1 MKTRIYKVP
10 FYLIEG
16 GYIDYYTCEHKGII
30 LVKKSIVGNYKEIM
44 TKFDEFYDKSDL
56 YQVFGRSYELKDK
69 KSSIKSDVKKNSFA
83 LAIDELE
90 LDEDKNLATFSDIE
104 DYERNFDNS
113 PFYNYYKKLHIYDKN
128 EKRKIKEK
136 VKKIEGSRQIL

>member
-16 GYIDYYTCEHKGII
+16 GYIDYYTCEYKGII

-56 YQVFGRSYELKDK
+56 YQVFGRSYELNDK
-69 KSSIKSDVKKNSFA
+69 NSSIKSDVKKNSFA

-90 LDEDKNLATFSDIE
+90 LDEDKNLATFSDI
-104 DYERNFDNS
+104 
-113 PFYNYYKKLHIYDKN
+113 
-128 EKRKIKEK
+128 
-136 VKKIEGSRQIL
+136 